1 MDRKPE
7 NWEMLLFPQSSFTPK
22 HLIGEAKYEDA
33 YEKLMIEIVWDNE
46 FVINERSTLVVTTT
60 KNENYTPVI
69 YVSDRYVSLLS
80 EKEHAST
87 GLWHELGHIHCG
99 HCDLDIEPEEL
110 RRGRYEALLSGGVYY
125 QEIEADSFA
134 TRAVGK
140 NRVIQFLQFCKAN
153 RLKSKDTDQNYQLA
167 VEEFDKRISIVK
179 KIRL

>member
-1 MDRKPE
+1 MVRKAE
-7 NWEMLLFPQSSFTPK
+7 NWEMLLFPQASFTRK
-22 HLIGEAKYEDA
+22 HLIGKAMYEDE

-80 EKEHAST
+80 QKEYAST

-99 HCDLDIEPEEL
+99 HCDLDMEPKEQ

-140 NRVIQFLQFCKAN
+140 NRMIQFLQFCKAN
-153 RLKSKDTDQNYQLA
+153 RTISKATDRNYQLA
-167 VEEFDKRISIVK
+167 VKEFDKRISLVK
-179 KIRL
+179 KISL